1 MWMAASQ
8 QSNKMIIRNAIA
20 SDSVAITDLLFI
32 AMDEIL
38 YDFIL
43 QKNAVEAK
51 KFLHHFVQQVNN
63 QYSWENCFVG
73 EINHVIVCA
82 INIYSGRD
90 LEKLRHPILKFVRE
104 NYNRQFNP
112 EDETEDGEYYIDSFG
127 VDPSQQGKGL
137 GKKMLQEV
145 IDVFVVAKNKTLGLL
160 VDIDN
165 PKAKEL
171 YLKVGFKM
179 VGVKTLAGKTL
190 EHLQLKSNLQNTL

>member
-1 MWMAASQ
+1 MAAFQ
-8 QSNKMIIRNAIA
+8 RSNKMKIRNAKA
-20 SDSVAITDLLFI
+20 SDSAVITDLLFI

-38 YDFIL
+38 YDFIQ

-73 EINHVIVCA
+73 EIDHVIVCA
-82 INIYSGRD
+82 INIYSGSD
-90 LEKLRHPILKFVRE
+90 LEKLRNPILKFVRE
-104 NYNRQFNP
+104 HYNQQFNP

-127 VDPSQQGKGL
+127 VDPHQQGKGL
-137 GKKMLQEV
+137 GRKMLQE
-145 IDVFVVAKNKTLGLL
+145 IINLFIVANNKTLGLL

-179 VGVKTLAGKTL
+179 AGVKTFAGKTL
-190 EHLQLKSNLQNTL
+190 EHLQLKSSLQNVL